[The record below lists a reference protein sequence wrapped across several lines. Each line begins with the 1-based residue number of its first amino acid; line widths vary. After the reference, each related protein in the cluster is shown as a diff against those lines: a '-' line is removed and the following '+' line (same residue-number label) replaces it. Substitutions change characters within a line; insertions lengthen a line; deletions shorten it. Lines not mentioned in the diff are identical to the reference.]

1 METNFHFFYSD
12 LWLEYRRCRSWGS
25 TGSFKITGQLL
36 YKRYWSPYSM
46 DFEFISWIFT
56 SVSPEEGLAFFF
68 LTLVTWNMYVRN
80 KIEEDS

>member
-1 METNFHFFYSD
+1 
-12 LWLEYRRCRSWGS
+12 
-25 TGSFKITGQLL
+25 
-36 YKRYWSPYSM
+36 M